1 MLSIPGGPGSD
12 VPAGFFGRLVERE
25 SAHYVQ
31 AGYAVWLVTR
41 ARHMPEGHTVADM
54 AEDYARF
61 IREEIGGAVDVVLGT
76 SFGGT
81 IAMHLVAEHPE
92 LVGAV
97 VLAGA
102 AATIDEDAKRIDAR
116 WARLRAEGRHA
127 EAGATLLEL
136 HIPGPRSAR
145 LRQLLGPA
153 VGAAFARTETPP
165 DDLLVEADA
174 ELSFDGRE
182 LLGRLT
188 VPALLV
194 CGEEDQFFSLGSV
207 RETAAGF
214 TDATVVTYPGRGH
227 MAALSSSDLP
237 RDVLAWLASRERET
251 AATPPG

>member
-1 MLSIPGGPGSD
+1 
-12 VPAGFFGRLVERE
+12 
-25 SAHYVQ
+25 
-31 AGYAVWLVTR
+31 VTR
-41 ARHMPEGHTVADM
+41 ARHMPPGHTTAAM

-76 SFGGT
+76 SNGGT

-102 AATIDEDAKRIDAR
+102 AATIQEDAKQIDAR

-136 HIPGPRSAR
+136 LLPGPRAAR
-145 LRQLLGPA
+145 IRRLLGPV
-153 VGAAFARTETPP
+153 VGAAFARTETPSG
-165 DDLLVEADA
+165 DLLVEADA
-174 ELSFDGRE
+174 ELTFDGRE
-182 LLGRLT
+182 LLGRLS
-188 VPALLV
+188 VPALLL
-194 CGEEDQFFSLGSV
+194 CGEEDQFYSVESV
-207 RETAAGF
+207 RETAAGV

-227 MAALSSSDLP
+227 MATLSSSDLP
-237 RDVLAWLASRERET
+237 RDVLAWLATRERET